1 MLDTNALI
9 YLMTETDRLDKNVT
23 AILQDYGNQFCIS
36 AETIREMI
44 VGYRN
49 KSFTTK
55 LWKDCQSM
63 VTDIEKVYNVRILPI
78 DKKVMKNYATLTLNT
93 NEGHKDPSDH
103 VIISH
108 AMTLGVPLISSDRR
122 FAFYRKQGLDLI
134 FNKK

>member
-108 AMTLGVPLISSDRR
+108 AMTLGLPLISSDRR

>member
-78 DKKVMKNYATLTLNT
+78 DKKVMKTYATLTLNT

>member
-23 AILQDYGNQFCIS
+23 AIMQDYNNQFCIS

-55 LWKDCQSM
+55 LWKDCPSM
-63 VTDIEKVYNVRILPI
+63 IRDIEKVYHVRIVPI
-78 DKKVMKNYATLTLNT
+78 DKNVMKTYSTLTLNV

-108 AMTLGVPLISSDRR
+108 AMTLGRPLISSDRR

-134 FNKK
+134 FNQK

>member
-1 MLDTNALI
+1 MLATNALI

-78 DKKVMKNYATLTLNT
+78 DKKVMKTYATLTLNT
-93 NEGHKDPSDH
+93 NEGHKAPSDH
-103 VIISH
+103 IIISH
-108 AMTLGVPLISSDRR
+108 AMTLGLPLISSDRR